1 MNKAAQRWIFLTGV
15 IALAITPMVDAQ
27 PTGSGIKTSGQA
39 DPGIFTNIVRHHQ
52 VMMYGIPASYRGL
65 REQLPPRPADL
76 KRGAA
81 IFQHSCAS
89 CHGFSGHGDGLA
101 AKQLISPPAN
111 LAWLAHTPMSRSGPY
126 MYWTIA
132 EGGQPVGSDM
142 PAFKNSLSRNDIW
155 AVIGYV
161 QNGPSPVS
169 NAVKLNRAPQTV
181 VAKQWGVQTP

>member
-1 MNKAAQRWIFLTGV
+1 MIKTTQRSIFLAGV
-15 IALAITPMVDAQ
+15 MTLAITAMVHAQ
-27 PTGSGIKTSGQA
+27 STGSGIKHPGLTS
-39 DPGIFTNIVRHHQ
+39 PGILTNIVRHHQ
-52 VMMYGIPASYRGL
+52 VMMYGIPASYSGL
-65 REQLPPRPADL
+65 REQLPPTPADL
-76 KRGAA
+76 IRGAA

-142 PAFKNSLSRNDIW
+142 PAFKNSLSRKDIW
-155 AVIGYV
+155 AVIGYI
-161 QNGPSPVS
+161 QNGPSPP
-169 NAVKLNRAPQTV
+169 LERR
-181 VAKQWGVQTP
+181 